1 MVCTRNRSKI
11 WGECAILAVFCIFLL
26 RPSVIWAAFA
36 SQFSLSVGEE
46 YADNLFFSKNKESDF
61 VTVITPTLSLYYA
74 PLGQA
79 APTLNLNI
87 SPSGQIYAQH
97 RELNNFGFNE
107 NSSVNG
113 GYTFQYS
120 PRLTF
125 NFSESFQRQG
135 DTRLTGLVGA
145 GNQLPLTPTTPFPQ
159 GGTVP
164 NSASQNLKDYTS
176 GGQQLSNNFAFQGNF
191 RYRPDM
197 SMSGGYSNSYA
208 KFITKGGSDLSQT
221 FSIRGIYN
229 WKQEHNL
236 HAGYSVSIINPRN
249 GDNGVIH
256 DFDFGDDYFTSQVY
270 KIQITPTL
278 SLAGSTGLSIN
289 TSNSGPRVANNT
301 AITVTKLWETASL
314 SGGLRKGLTP
324 SFGISGVSDTT
335 NLFANFTIQLAERVS
350 ATASSNFSYFDTE
363 DVNFKTL
370 QISAGIQYLIN
381 SWLSSSLSY
390 SYRATYSGAGAN
402 NTDLLTRGTV
412 SGSNVFLSFTTRF
425 DIWPNTGLAR
435 SEPFTGGAPTLRTPF
450 PTAPAASTPSSQPAS
465 SSSSTN

>member
-1 MVCTRNRSKI
+1 MGCTRNRSKI
-11 WGECAILAVFCIFLL
+11 WGECAILAVFCTLL
-26 RPSVIWAAFA
+26 LQPSDVWAAFA

-46 YADNLFFSKNKESDF
+46 YSDNIFFSKNKESDF

-74 PLGQA
+74 PVGQV

-97 RELNNFGFNE
+97 SELNNFGFND

-125 NFSESFQRQG
+125 SFSESFQRQG

-159 GGTVP
+159 GGAVP
-164 NSASQNLKDYTS
+164 NSASQNLKDFTS

-191 RYRPDM
+191 RYRPDI
-197 SMSGGYSNSYA
+197 SMSGGYSNTYA
-208 KFITKGGSDLSQT
+208 KFITQGGSDLSQT

-236 HAGYSVSIINPRN
+236 HAGYSVSFINPRN
-249 GDNGVIH
+249 GENGVIH

-335 NLFANFTIQLAERVS
+335 NLFANFTIQLAERVTG
-350 ATASSNFSYFDTE
+350 TASSNFSYFDTE

-370 QISAGIQYLIN
+370 QVSAGIQYLIN

-390 SYRATYSGAGAN
+390 SYRATYSGAGAS

-412 SGSNVFLSFTTRF
+412 NSSNVFLSFTTRF

-450 PTAPAASTPSSQPAS
+450 PVAPASSTPSSQPAS
-465 SSSSTN
+465 SSTN